1 MASSFHRCR
10 LVKTLFVHLYW
21 IRLGCFGKLLA
32 GSLQSLVF
40 SARARSLV
48 CFESRKLTE
57 LSGCVITYSVPVLS
71 VEACCKCGGGDI
83 LLFVVP
89 IIRDRKSVV

>member
-1 MASSFHRCR
+1 MD
-10 LVKTLFVHLYW
+10 
-21 IRLGCFGKLLA
+21 CFGKLLA

-89 IIRDRKSVV
+89 IIRVNIEIRVFPNIDQNSYTDLPHHFV